1 MKIEQ
6 SSSKRS
12 KPRHI
17 KTEQFSSG
25 RRKQITNLRKERKLR
40 LQGLEIMNCHK
51 SKL

>member
-17 KTEQFSSG
+17 KTEQFSSK
-25 RRKQITNLRKERKLR
+25 RRKRATNLRKERKLR
-40 LQGLEIMNCHK
+40 LLGIIMMLLHK
-51 SKL
+51 F